1 MGVKKVGGPPSSPL
15 HLSHDPPLISRAR
28 DDVTRTHETICRH
41 VIITHSYSG
50 SIHTCAEFIL
60 FRRHPKKRKNMG
72 REMRVTI
79 AAPHSLSLSYIS
91 WSILYHWKRVKKDG
105 GLAEWVWM
113 LCVQRWG
120 GREGLLFS
128 LEMDKKKSFLPP
140 SYGPLYEAADICAVF
155 DLELFFALPPPLNRM
170 WYYRAVCIY
179 NSNPSRTF
187 ICIPIL

>member
-1 MGVKKVGGPPSSPL
+1 MWKRLVAPPSSPL

-60 FRRHPKKRKNMG
+60 FRRHPKKRNNMG

-128 LEMDKKKSFLPP
+128 LEMDKKKILSPPFIWSVIWSCWYMCGLWFRTFFCSPPTLKQDVILPR
-140 SYGPLYEAADICAVF
+140 C
-155 DLELFFALPPPLNRM
+155 
-170 WYYRAVCIY
+170 VCI
-179 NSNPSRTF
+179 
-187 ICIPIL
+187 